1 MICKMQNAKKVHLQ
15 GDDADLKNIGS
26 RILSVFVSNF
36 KGKLSKITERIL
48 SVEGVGWGGTPLTD
62 KIR

>member
-26 RILSVFVSNF
+26 RILSVFVSHF
-36 KGKLSKITERIL
+36 KGKLSKTTERIFFAKGG
-48 SVEGVGWGGTPLTD
+48 GVPPPF
-62 KIR
+62 R